1 MCLTFC
7 DSRRIAG
14 AGCARPVCGR
24 SQETVT
30 RDQPSPFVATRERI
44 GARGLD
50 NAVCTDNRAYIQAS
64 CAGRQSRCAHNHRTR
79 HRRGETSDRR
89 NGAQALPRSSLVRGA
104 GGDHFSTYRA
114 AARCAWWR
122 LRPARIVPHY
132 GRISTQ
138 RDHLLIPNYCIPPGW
153 IRRRAR
159 IFHREG
165 CRKLRGFSPGGGMRP
180 STNTRTKILTKTVNN
195 SKLST

>member
-89 NGAQALPRSSLVRGA
+89 NGAQALPRSALVRG
-104 GGDHFSTYRA
+104 G
-114 AARCAWWR
+114 
-122 LRPARIVPHY
+122 
-132 GRISTQ
+132 
-138 RDHLLIPNYCIPPGW
+138 
-153 IRRRAR
+153 RRRP
-159 IFHREG
+159 FLHLS
-165 CRKLRGFSPGGGMRP
+165 CRRQMRVVAP
-180 STNTRTKILTKTVNN
+180 STRTHRATLRAHLDTAGPSSHTKLLHPAWLDQTAGAY
-195 SKLST
+195 LSQRRVQEAAGLQPRRRNAPLNQHAYQNIDKDCQ